1 MLIEIRPQLGIVLYD
16 TITDESLKMVTTS
29 QIQELA
35 EQIGRKFHP
44 EKVILYGSYAN
55 GVAKPDSDIDLFVI
69 AEHTSKN
76 WRLAAII
83 RQALSSI
90 VAIDL
95 LVRTPQQVRQRLEMN
110 DLFIK
115 DIIQKGQVL
124 YESHRS
130 GMD

>member
-1 MLIEIRPQLGIVLYD
+1 
-16 TITDESLKMVTTS
+16 MVTTG

-44 EKVILYGSYAN
+44 EKVILYGSYAH
-55 GVAKPDSDIDLFVI
+55 GVAKPDSDIDLFII
-69 AEHTSKN
+69 AEHTGKN

-83 RQALSSI
+83 RQALSPI

-95 LVRTPQQVRQRLEMN
+95 LVRTPQQVQQRLEMN
-110 DLFIK
+110 DPFIK

-124 YESHRS
+124 YENRHS